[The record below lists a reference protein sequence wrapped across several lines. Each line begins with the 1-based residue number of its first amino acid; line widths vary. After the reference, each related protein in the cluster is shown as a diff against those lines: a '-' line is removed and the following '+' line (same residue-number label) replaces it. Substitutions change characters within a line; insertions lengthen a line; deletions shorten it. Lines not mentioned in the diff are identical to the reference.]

1 MKCADRSFRRDK
13 KRGARFLR
21 LVSAMVLS
29 FAASSCASTGAVVA
43 PERARGYSAPA
54 SASEGMIF
62 VPAGA
67 YIVGREAQNL
77 PVGAWLRA
85 LPGASR
91 PSDAPKPTLLVGRIA
106 SKEPFGARVEI
117 LAAQPT
123 IRDTH
128 PTVEFYSNNQKSGQ
142 TKNKAETA
150 AVRLHAMPKRLV
162 YPLTEIS
169 PSDELAAA
177 GLGASDLVEGSEIY
191 AIVALRGGAQT
202 RLASQMTGLGTIAGG
217 SLNRDEIA
225 VTRVAGA
232 WPDPGTPSVSGDSS
246 DSAAFVF
253 LDAPDVPAYGA
264 RISVYGAGLSDL
276 KTEIEALLT
285 DRLPGRQHIRT
296 EYHASALP
304 ETSVSDMSQSETDML
319 EIRVFAE
326 NGQIAFYDQGARVS
340 RAPQRSPLRSLP
352 PSDPSV
358 AAAIAMQALS
368 MIGYWAS
375 AAFIGEQAWRDAGIS
390 AKSALAPALAQA
402 YRAMGRTDWAFEIG
416 LELAGYARRADG
428 KTKYEA
434 LAAQAAVMSI
444 CRRSAEFSSVYDAVY
459 RNIGKL
465 SPEWQRSFRF
475 ALSSSE
481 RPEHGAMLRTLLRKR
496 GDAEAPLSEIEDWLI
511 CLNAF
516 ADDYALSDGA
526 ETAQAPVSRYGALSD
541 YCETKGQNA
550 RLPLFNA
557 AFEALAL
564 IADLRERRLSAG
576 GRTDEAADNAR
587 LEEMLSLSSQI
598 DALGYP
604 DLSAAL
610 WREIALNASG
620 GEAVLIAWQN
630 AAEYARLAQQKRL
643 YLQMTAEAARW
654 MRENNMTPARPGF
667 GRAIAG
673 WRALDMREPLAAMY
687 ASRAQTADGA
697 AAGDLL
703 NAAADLFLSMGD
715 FINCGAI
722 RALETNSAP
731 PEGSAP

>member
-1 MKCADRSFRRDK
+1 MKGAGRSFRRDK
-13 KRGARFLR
+13 KRGVRFLR
-21 LVSAMVLS
+21 LVSAMLLS
-29 FAASSCASTGAVVA
+29 FAASSCASTGAVVG
-43 PERARGYSAPA
+43 PERARGYSAQAP
-54 SASEGMIF
+54 ASEGMAF

-77 PVGAWLRA
+77 PVGAWIRA
-85 LPGASR
+85 LPGASW
-91 PSDAPKPTLLVGRIA
+91 PGDASKPTLLVGRIA

-117 LAAQPT
+117 LAAQST
-123 IRDTH
+123 IRDTS
-128 PTVEFYSNNQKSGQ
+128 PIVELYSDNQNAKQ
-142 TKNKAETA
+142 TKNNSGMAS
-150 AVRLHAMPKRLV
+150 VRLHAMPKRLV
-162 YPLTEIS
+162 YPLTAVS
-169 PSDELAAA
+169 PTDESVAA

-191 AIVALRGGAQT
+191 AIIALRGGAQT
-202 RLASQMTGLGTIAGG
+202 RLASQMTGLGAIADGF
-217 SLNRDEIA
+217 LNRDEIA
-225 VTRVAGA
+225 ITRVAGA
-232 WPDPGTPSVSGDSS
+232 WPESGKPSVSGDPS
-246 DSAAFVF
+246 DAAAFVF

-276 KTEIEALLT
+276 KTKIDALLT
-285 DRLPGRQHIRT
+285 ERLPGRQHIRT
-296 EYHASALP
+296 EFHASALP
-304 ETSVSDMSQSETDML
+304 KTSISDMSQSETDML
-319 EIRVFAE
+319 EIRVFEE
-326 NGQIAFYDQGARVS
+326 NGHIAFYDQGVRTS

-352 PSDPSV
+352 PSDPGV

-368 MIGYWAS
+368 MIGHWAS

-402 YRAMGRTDWAFEIG
+402 YWAMGRTDWAFEIG
-416 LELAGYARRADG
+416 LELAGYAGQTDG

-434 LAAQAAVMSI
+434 LAAQTAVMSI

-475 ALSSSE
+475 ALSASE
-481 RPEHGAMLRTLLRKR
+481 MSEHSAMLRTLLRKR
-496 GDAEAPLSEIEDWLI
+496 SDAEAALNEIEDWLI

-516 ADDYALSDGA
+516 AGESAPSEGA
-526 ETAQAPVSRYGALSD
+526 DSAQAPVSRYDALSD
-541 YCETKGQNA
+541 YCETRGQNA

-564 IADLRERRLSAG
+564 TADLRARRLSVGAM
-576 GRTDEAADNAR
+576 TDEDADNAR

-604 DLSAAL
+604 DLSVAL
-610 WREIALNASG
+610 WREIALNVSG
-620 GEAVLIAWQN
+620 AEAVTIAWQN

-654 MRENNMTPARPGF
+654 MRDNNRTMSGRVF
-667 GRAIAG
+667 GRAMSG

-687 ASRAQTADGA
+687 AARAQSADGA

-703 NAAADLFLSMGD
+703 NAAADLYLSMGD
-715 FINCGAI
+715 GINYGAI
-722 RALETNSAP
+722 RAIEKNNAP